1 MSLRLH
7 SFDELNGHPAKVGL
21 GLVFDFDEEP
31 FVGLLA
37 ILNPIPSDGVGSAQ
51 GASHAA
57 DYAGNRVAVAA
68 ETRPLYDAPV
78 WIPSTQPEDRRYRRQ
93 DLAAGRA
100 GGAILVSPLARR
112 YRK

>member
-7 SFDELNGHPAKVGL
+7 GFDEPNGHPAKVGL

-31 FVGLLA
+31 FVGLLT

-78 WIPSTQPEDRRYRRQ
+78 WIYGTVPKPERRALVLRQ
-93 DLAAGRA
+93 GPVKRLAG
-100 GGAILVSPLARR
+100 LVAREAR
-112 YRK
+112 SIPW